1 MIPAKFSRDRCEKLL
16 SSIANGNDISAPVSG
31 WTGND
36 LLALAGACL
45 AAATTHGPAAF
56 ALNPVA
62 VDSPHFEHKEFVSE
76 QFNHDLHA
84 TIDWY
89 ADLAFAVLDAKYDYQ
104 YEPNVTCLVSQT
116 GTLYRELRPVQ
127 GFKHR

>member
-1 MIPAKFSRDRCEKLL
+1 M
-16 SSIANGNDISAPVSG
+16 
-31 WTGND
+31 
-36 LLALAGACL
+36 
-45 AAATTHGPAAF
+45 
-56 ALNPVA
+56 
-62 VDSPHFEHKEFVSE
+62 DSLHFEHKEFVSE

-89 ADLAFAVLDAKYDYQ
+89 ADLAFAVLDAKYDDQ
-104 YEPNVTCLVSQT
+104 YEPNETCLVSQT